1 MVIRIQ
7 TKNHITNQLN
17 RWIRHTKTWCISG
30 FILLFS
36 VLTVQA
42 QELPEQFIEE
52 LRGVWITNV
61 DSDVLFSR
69 ESIVEAMDYLADRGF
84 NVVFPV
90 VWNKGYTLHPSEVA
104 FEAFGKRQDPYFATR
119 GRDPLQELITEA
131 HRRGM
136 EVIPWFEYGFASVYG
151 DASGGHIIQANPH
164 WAARDAQGRIA
175 TMASISRSASPFYW
189 MNAIHP
195 EVQQFMIDLMMEVA
209 QNYDI
214 DGIQG
219 DDRLPAMSVNA
230 GYSDYTKQLYA
241 SEHDGAAPPS
251 QYNSSAFV
259 QWKADK
265 LTNFAGKLFR
275 TLKRQ
280 DSTLIMSF
288 SPSIYSFSL
297 TNYLQDWPNWIDSG
311 YVDIVH
317 PQAYRYDVASY
328 KQIIR
333 SMFGQQPYS
342 SQGYLYRSARDI
354 VYPGVLIKAG
364 GAFNDDDY
372 ILEAVDFNRQYDL
385 KGEVYFF
392 FEGLDEKNNDLADS
406 LFKYKYQL
414 PAVPPYRRGHL
425 RRPPGIISTQVSQGV
440 VESGSWAK
448 TGNPSGF
455 EAETWKAAPGTSAR
469 ISYQFNVPTKAW
481 YRVYAWLPNTNDASS
496 EVNYSVFGSE
506 DTTMVQI
513 DQAGVPKGWVA
524 LGSVHLDQGTQTV
537 VNLDTENTTD
547 GKAVYTDAVMIIL
560 DRQKS
565 PTAEVE
571 ATIVSRERSEELPGQ
586 LVLNQNYPNPF
597 NPVTSIPFELEYPMN
612 ISLEVF
618 DVVGRKVQ
626 TLIHN
631 TVYPAGAHQI
641 QFSGSE
647 FSSGLY
653 YYRLRTDQAEIIKAM
668 TLIK

>member
-7 TKNHITNQLN
+7 TKNYITNQLN

-42 QELPEQFIEE
+42 QELPEQYIEE

-440 VESGSWAK
+440 VESGNWAK

>member
-7 TKNHITNQLN
+7 TKNYITNQLN

-42 QELPEQFIEE
+42 QELPEQYIEE

-251 QYNSSAFV
+251 QYNSSAFI

-440 VESGSWAK
+440 VESGNWAK

-547 GKAVYTDAVMIIL
+547 GNAVYTDAVMIIL

>member
-7 TKNHITNQLN
+7 TKNYITNQLN

-42 QELPEQFIEE
+42 QELPEQYIEE

-251 QYNSSAFV
+251 QYNSSAFI

-425 RRPPGIISTQVSQGV
+425 RRPPGIISTQVGQGV
-440 VESGSWAK
+440 VESGNWAK

-506 DTTMVQI
+506 DTNMVQI

-547 GKAVYTDAVMIIL
+547 GNAVYTDAVMIIL

>member
-7 TKNHITNQLN
+7 TKNYITNQLN

-42 QELPEQFIEE
+42 QELPEQYIEE

-251 QYNSSAFV
+251 QYNSSAFI

-547 GKAVYTDAVMIIL
+547 GNAVYTDAVMIIL

>member
-1 MVIRIQ
+1 
-7 TKNHITNQLN
+7 
-17 RWIRHTKTWCISG
+17 
-30 FILLFS
+30 
-36 VLTVQA
+36 
-42 QELPEQFIEE
+42 
-52 LRGVWITNV
+52 
-61 DSDVLFSR
+61 
-69 ESIVEAMDYLADRGF
+69 
-84 NVVFPV
+84 
-90 VWNKGYTLHPSEVA
+90 
-104 FEAFGKRQDPYFATR
+104 
-119 GRDPLQELITEA
+119 
-131 HRRGM
+131 
-136 EVIPWFEYGFASVYG
+136 
-151 DASGGHIIQANPH
+151 
-164 WAARDAQGRIA
+164 
-175 TMASISRSASPFYW
+175 
-189 MNAIHP
+189 
-195 EVQQFMIDLMMEVA
+195 
-209 QNYDI
+209 
-214 DGIQG
+214 
-219 DDRLPAMSVNA
+219 MSVNA

-241 SEHDGAAPPS
+241 SEHGGAAPPS

-311 YVDIVH
+311 YVDILH

-342 SQGYLYRSARDI
+342 SQGYLYRSARDM

-414 PAVPPYRRGHL
+414 PAVPPYRKGHL
-425 RRPPGIISTQVSQGV
+425 RRPPGIISTPMSEGV

-455 EAETWKAAPGTSAR
+455 EAETWKAASGTSAR
-469 ISYQFNVPTKAW
+469 ISYQFNVPTEAW

-524 LGSVHLDQGTQTV
+524 LGSAHLSQGTQTV

-586 LVLNQNYPNPF
+586 LVLSQNYPNPF
-597 NPVTSIPFELEYPMN
+597 NPRTMINFSLARDQHV
-612 ISLEVF
+612 SLEVF
-618 DVVGRKVQ
+618 DINGRSIVK
-626 TLIHN
+626 LIDK
-631 TVYPAGAHQI
+631 PMQAGEHAIGFHAALL
-641 QFSGSE
+641 
-647 FSSGLY
+647 SSGVYLY
-653 YYRLRTDQAEIIKAM
+653 KLTTPSFTQTKKM
-668 TLIK
+668 LLIK

>member
-7 TKNHITNQLN
+7 TKNYITNQLN

-42 QELPEQFIEE
+42 QELPEQYIEE

-440 VESGSWAK
+440 VESGNWAK

-571 ATIVSRERSEELPGQ
+571 ATIVSRERSEELPAQ

>member
-1 MVIRIQ
+1 MALRIQ
-7 TKNHITNQLN
+7 TKNDITNQLN
-17 RWIRHTKTWCISG
+17 RLIRHIQAWYISG

-42 QELPEQFIEE
+42 QELPEQYIEE

-164 WAARDAQGRIA
+164 WAARDGQGRIA

-241 SEHDGAAPPS
+241 SEHGGAAPPS

-342 SQGYLYRSARDI
+342 SQGYLYRSARDM

-414 PAVPPYRRGHL
+414 PAVPPYRKGHL
-425 RRPPGIISTQVSQGV
+425 RRPPGIISTLEGEGI
-440 VESGSWAK
+440 VEAGSWVK

-455 EAETWKAAPGTSAR
+455 EAETWKAASGTSAR
-469 ISYQFNVPTKAW
+469 ISYQFNVPTEAW

-524 LGSVHLDQGTQTV
+524 LGSAHLSQGTQTV

-586 LVLNQNYPNPF
+586 LVLSQNYPNPF
-597 NPVTSIPFELEYPMN
+597 NPVTSIPFELKTATN
-612 ISLEVF
+612 ISL
-618 DVVGRKVQ
+618 DVYDVLGRKVQ

-631 TVYPAGAHQI
+631 TVYPAGAHQV

-653 YYRLRTDQAEIIKAM
+653 YYRLRTNQAEIIKAM

>member
-1 MVIRIQ
+1 MALRIQ
-7 TKNHITNQLN
+7 TKNDITNQLN
-17 RWIRHTKTWCISG
+17 RWIWPIQAWYMSG

-42 QELPEQFIEE
+42 QELPEQYIEE

-69 ESIVEAMDYLADRGF
+69 ESIVEATDYLADRGF

-241 SEHDGAAPPS
+241 SEHGGAAPPS

-311 YVDIVH
+311 YVDILH

-342 SQGYLYRSARDI
+342 SQGYLYRSARNM

-414 PAVPPYRRGHL
+414 PAVPPYRKGHL
-425 RRPPGIISTQVSQGV
+425 RRPPGIISTLEGEGI

-455 EAETWKAAPGTSAR
+455 EAETWKAASGTSAR
-469 ISYQFNVPTKAW
+469 ISYQFNVPTEAW
-481 YRVYAWLPNTNDASS
+481 YRGYAWLPNTNDASS

-524 LGSVHLDQGTQTV
+524 LGSAHLSQGTQTV
-537 VNLDTENTTD
+537 VNLDT
-547 GKAVYTDAVMIIL
+547 
-560 DRQKS
+560 
-565 PTAEVE
+565 
-571 ATIVSRERSEELPGQ
+571 
-586 LVLNQNYPNPF
+586 
-597 NPVTSIPFELEYPMN
+597 
-612 ISLEVF
+612 
-618 DVVGRKVQ
+618 
-626 TLIHN
+626 
-631 TVYPAGAHQI
+631 
-641 QFSGSE
+641 
-647 FSSGLY
+647 
-653 YYRLRTDQAEIIKAM
+653 
-668 TLIK
+668 

>member
-17 RWIRHTKTWCISG
+17 RWIRHNKTWCISG

-241 SEHDGAAPPS
+241 SEHGGAAPPS

-311 YVDIVH
+311 YVDILH

-586 LVLNQNYPNPF
+586 LVLSQNYPNPF
-597 NPVTSIPFELEYPMN
+597 NPVTSIPFELKTATN
-612 ISLEVF
+612 ISL
-618 DVVGRKVQ
+618 DVYDVLGRKVQ

-631 TVYPAGAHQI
+631 TVYPAGAHHV

-653 YYRLRTDQAEIIKAM
+653 YYRLRTNQAEIIKAM

>member
-7 TKNHITNQLN
+7 TKNYITNQLN

-42 QELPEQFIEE
+42 QELPEQYIEE

-69 ESIVEAMDYLADRGF
+69 ESIIEAMDYLADRGF

-440 VESGSWAK
+440 VESGNWAK

-537 VNLDTENTTD
+537 VKLDTENTTD